1 MSATT
6 PSLRTETPLAL
17 GTRGVAT
24 QQAATVVS
32 GALLDAL
39 RDLLGADHVIV
50 DAEERA
56 FYSTDVYRRAAFD
69 AALVIRPRTVEAL
82 AAAVALCTDAGMVVI
97 PRGGGLSYTGGF
109 LPARAGSVIVD
120 MLLLTRIVEIN
131 EIDMFVTVECGATWK
146 SLYEALKARGL
157 RTPYFG
163 PMSGHGST
171 VGGALSQGS
180 VFLGSTQY
188 GTTAESVLGLDVVLA
203 DGSVVTTGSAGGEH
217 APGPFF
223 RHYGPDLTG
232 LFLHDA
238 GALGFKARATLKLIK
253 TPACSGFIAFTFGNP
268 ADLYAAMSEISR
280 RGLAAECFGADPYI
294 WGMRLWDDD
303 LGRDVGRM
311 VGVIKSGRGLTG
323 GIKDAVR
330 MAVTGRKAL
339 ADVEYA
345 MNVAIDGRCPA
356 EVDFALAEVR
366 TIGSAKGREIEATVP
381 RMIRG
386 APFMPPNDVLGPKG
400 HRWAP
405 SHGIAPHSRIAAL
418 TDDLVA
424 FLDARRDVLEGHR
437 IECGYVVF
445 AISTTAVL
453 LEPMFYWPDARENY
467 HERVIAPAHLAK
479 LPVLPAD
486 PAAAEV
492 MRHLRDDLTRFWME
506 HGCAHLQVGK
516 TYRYLESRQ
525 PAVRTLLEQLKA
537 AVDPRGLVNPGS
549 LGLAAREDSA

>member
-1 MSATT
+1 MSASVRFEAPAT
-6 PSLRTETPLAL
+6 PPAT
-17 GTRGVAT
+17 GV
-24 QQAATVVS
+24 
-32 GALLDAL
+32 LLDRL
-39 RDLLGADHVIV
+39 RDLLGPDNVIV

-56 FYSTDVYRRAAFD
+56 YYSTDVYRRAEVD
-69 AALVIRPRTVEAL
+69 AALIVRPRSVDEL
-82 AAAVALCTDAGMVVI
+82 AAAVALCTDAGMAVI

-109 LPARAGSVIVD
+109 LPVRAGSVIVD
-120 MLLLTRIVEIN
+120 MLLLDRIVEIN
-131 EIDMFVTVECGATWK
+131 DVDMYVTVECGATWK
-146 SLYEALKARGL
+146 SLYETLKARGL

-188 GTTAESVLGLDVVLA
+188 GTTADSVLGLDVVLA
-203 DGSVVTTGSAGGEH
+203 DGSVLTTGSAGGLH
-217 APGPFF
+217 AAGPFF

-238 GALGFKARATLKLIK
+238 GALGFKARATLRLLK
-253 TPACSGFIAFTFGNP
+253 TPACSGFIAFTFDKP
-268 ADLYAAMSEISR
+268 ADLFEAMSEISR

-303 LGRDVGRM
+303 LARDVGR
-311 VGVIKSGRGLTG
+311 VIGVVKSGRSLAGGL
-323 GIKDAVR
+323 KDAVR
-330 MAVTGRKAL
+330 MAVSGRKAL
-339 ADVEYA
+339 ADVEFA
-345 MNVAIDGRCPA
+345 MNVAIDGRCAA

-366 TIGSAKGREIEATVP
+366 AIGTARGREIEATVP

-405 SHGIAPHSRIAAL
+405 SHGIAPHSRIVAL
-418 TDDLVA
+418 TEALVA
-424 FLDARRDVLEGHR
+424 FFDERRAVLERHR
-437 IECGYVVF
+437 IEWGYVMF

-453 LEPMFYWPDARENY
+453 LEPMLYWPGARERY

-486 PAAAEV
+486 PAAAEA
-492 MRHLRDDLTRFWME
+492 MRQLRSDLAGFWME

-525 PAVRTLLEQLKA
+525 PAVRTLLERLKA

-549 LGLAAREDSA
+549 LGLATTADRDD